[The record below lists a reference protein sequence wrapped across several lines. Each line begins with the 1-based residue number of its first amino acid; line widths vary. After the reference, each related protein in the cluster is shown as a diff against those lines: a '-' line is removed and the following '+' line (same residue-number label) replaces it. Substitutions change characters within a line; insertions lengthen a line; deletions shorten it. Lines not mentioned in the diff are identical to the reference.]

1 MSSGIPELPEEEKSK
16 IIWGSTQCAHIIPYS
31 IAPQGKEGKSLTGE
45 AAVWAEGTIGI
56 TELFERATDDSSSN
70 LQRLPELRMWRY
82 LTVKS
87 HGFTN
92 AKPSR

>member
-1 MSSGIPELPEEEKSK
+1 MPSCFSRGLKSSSGIPELPEEEKSK

-31 IAPQGKEGKSLTGE
+31 IAPQG
-45 AAVWAEGTIGI
+45 I
-56 TELFERATDDSSSN
+56 TELFERATDDSASN